1 MENEKKNFSDQQ
13 RPRDVKNWDT
23 NHCPWFIF
31 GDEDAAKYDLEK
43 AKSWFTKKFGRK
55 KKRGCSDC

>member
-13 RPRDVKNWDT
+13 RPRDVKDWDT

-31 GDEDAAKYDLEK
+31 GDEDAANYDLEK
-43 AKSWFTKKFGRK
+43 VKSWFIKKFGKK
-55 KKRGCSDC
+55 KKRRM